1 MNTSRRRV
9 TSPGGASRFALIAVT
24 GLLIGLTSGTV
35 HAQTPAT
42 VASGTKPD
50 TRAQATY
57 EVRRGDTLFG
67 IARKTRHSGASLYQM
82 ALALYR
88 ANPEAFLTGSI
99 NQLIIGQVLQ
109 IPGRESVL
117 GVDPPQAASEVKNLV
132 ARPLA
137 PVPSVQPP
145 TKPVSAKPR
154 AEPKSLPPKPP
165 APAPA
170 LSPAQA
176 EERFQEGLAQDRK
189 GDLRAA
195 LKAYLEAGQ
204 SGHGAA
210 QKKLG
215 DVYNTGNAIVPRDYE
230 TALKWYQK
238 AREQG
243 VEIPKPLTPGYRH

>member
-1 MNTSRRRV
+1 MNTPRRRG

-24 GLLIGLTSGTV
+24 GLLIGLTSGSV
-35 HAQTPAT
+35 HAQTPAPN
-42 VASGTKPD
+42 ASGAKTD

-57 EVRRGDTLFG
+57 EVRKGDTLFG

-88 ANPEAFLTGSI
+88 NNPDAFLAGSI
-99 NQLIIGQVLQ
+99 NQLSIGQILQ
-109 IPGRESVL
+109 IPGPESVL
-117 GVDPPQAASEVKNLV
+117 GVNPTQAASEVKSLV

-137 PVPSVQPP
+137 PVPPVPP
-145 TKPVSAKPR
+145 PSKPVPAKPR
-154 AEPKSLPPKPP
+154 AEPKSPPPKPP
-165 APAPA
+165 APALA

-215 DVYNTGNAIVPRDYE
+215 DVYNTGNAIVTRDYE

-243 VEIPKPLTPGYRH
+243 IEIPRPLTPGYRH

>member
-1 MNTSRRRV
+1 MNTPRRRD
-9 TSPGGASRFALIAVT
+9 TSPGGASRFALITLT

-35 HAQTPAT
+35 HAQTPVP
-42 VASGTKPD
+42 VAPGAKTD
-50 TRAQATY
+50 TRGQTTY
-57 EVRRGDTLFG
+57 EVRKGDTLFR
-67 IARKTRHSGASLYQM
+67 IARTTRHSGANLYQM

-88 ANPEAFLTGSI
+88 INPEAFLAGSI

-109 IPGRESVL
+109 IPGRELVL
-117 GVDPPQAASEVKNLV
+117 GVSPAQAASELKSLV

-137 PVPSVQPP
+137 LVPPVPPP
-145 TKPVSAKPR
+145 TKTVPAKPR
-154 AEPKSLPPKPP
+154 AESQSPPPKPP
-165 APAPA
+165 SPAPA
-170 LSPAQA
+170 LSPTQA

-215 DVYNTGNAIVPRDYE
+215 DIYNTGSAVAPRDYE

-243 VEIPKPLTPGYRH
+243 IEIPRPLTPGYRH